1 VNERT
6 LVNNNAVHN
15 FHVTH
20 IYFIRLIL
28 QESKFNTIMNY
39 QNSQQNS
46 HSVRMYSSFKSF
58 LKKFGYVCA
67 PTIDGQIQVDYFVV
81 SDYDGLQL
89 DSK

>member
-1 VNERT
+1 
-6 LVNNNAVHN
+6 
-15 FHVTH
+15 
-20 IYFIRLIL
+20 
-28 QESKFNTIMNY
+28 MNY